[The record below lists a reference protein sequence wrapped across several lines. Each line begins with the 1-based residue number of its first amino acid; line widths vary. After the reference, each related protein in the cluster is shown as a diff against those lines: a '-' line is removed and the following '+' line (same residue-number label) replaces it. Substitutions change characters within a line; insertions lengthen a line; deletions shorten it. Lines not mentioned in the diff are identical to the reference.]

1 MSFLT
6 REGDPPAEGAY
17 PTIELNQ
24 QAYGSF
30 EADVDEEALEDFDLL
45 PRRELP
51 SRRER
56 PSFSDGGLWGRFCP
70 SFSSSA
76 LWNVLSLLNLAL
88 IIALAVLF
96 SAHYK
101 QNRQDMKVLTAEL
114 KHLKEAS
121 DTQYS
126 SFYLELSKLR
136 SAEDEYKSTTDN
148 LFRQMGLNMSTV
160 ESTVHF
166 HTKQLSRLLNGTS
179 NAEVLE
185 KLAQTETE
193 VRHRLEEEH
202 KDIQHDIEKSTRN
215 VSERLAESSRALQET
230 QRRVDDH
237 LNASVTHMQSAVNTA
252 TSTLF
257 QAQYNVTN
265 KLDLMTNH
273 VETIV
278 AVLGQQVQE
287 AQDTIE
293 MEVSKVQNNIKQYV
307 AVTNKQ
313 FAAENDFVRY
323 QLAGTFTLLG
333 CLISLWH
340 ITAHL
345 RHYYKPDVQR
355 RIMAV
360 LWMVPIYSITSWLSL
375 VLPRM
380 EPFFGA
386 IRDCF
391 EAYVIYTFIALLI
404 AVLEDGRG
412 LAEMINKLAARR
424 RATVLSKTRPVEHI
438 RPPCPCCYRHHRP
451 TSVAAAWLYQCQLM
465 AAQFV
470 LLKPLLTIIPLL
482 LKATQ
487 VYNVDSVPMWI
498 NNGVNFKAP
507 NLYIMFAQNLSV
519 ALAFYGLLCFYHG
532 TEKDLEWCAPWPKFL
547 CVKGVVFATFWQS
560 AAIQLLS
567 AMGRVDHRT
576 ASQIQN
582 LLICIEMLIASLAHY
597 YIFPHEEWE
606 EGYK

>member
-1 MSFLT
+1 LRALFSWTDGPAAPHRREMSFLT

-51 SRRER
+51 STRER

-70 SFSSSA
+70 SFSKSA
-76 LWNVLSLLNLAL
+76 LWNALSLLNLAL

-96 SAHYK
+96 SAHCK

-126 SFYLELSKLR
+126 SFHLELSKLR

-148 LFRQMGLNMSTV
+148 LFRKMGLNISTV

-323 QLAGTFTLLG
+323 QLAGTT
-333 CLISLWH
+333 I
-340 ITAHL
+340 A
-345 RHYYKPDVQR
+345 
-355 RIMAV
+355 
-360 LWMVPIYSITSWLSL
+360 YS
-375 VLPRM
+375 
-380 EPFFGA
+380 
-386 IRDCF
+386 
-391 EAYVIYTFIALLI
+391 
-404 AVLEDGRG
+404 
-412 LAEMINKLAARR
+412 
-424 RATVLSKTRPVEHI
+424 
-438 RPPCPCCYRHHRP
+438 PPY
-451 TSVAAAWLYQCQLM
+451 S
-465 AAQFV
+465 
-470 LLKPLLTIIPLL
+470 LL
-482 LKATQ
+482 L
-487 VYNVDSVPMWI
+487 SSSHPPI
-498 NNGVNFKAP
+498 LPSSSHSLF
-507 NLYIMFAQNLSV
+507 
-519 ALAFYGLLCFYHG
+519 LL
-532 TEKDLEWCAPWPKFL
+532 LPP
-547 CVKGVVFATFWQS
+547 S
-560 AAIQLLS
+560 ASYPPL
-567 AMGRVDHRT
+567 
-576 ASQIQN
+576 
-582 LLICIEMLIASLAHY
+582 
-597 YIFPHEEWE
+597 IFPSSSPYHHHP
-606 EGYK
+606 